1 MDWGCW
7 AFRRPSECNRM
18 STFGFSI
25 LKTDLNGTA
34 RLGRLTM
41 PHGTIATPAFMPV
54 GSLGPV
60 KGIEPNELQAMGY
73 GLVLNNAYHLFLR
86 PGHQVIADM
95 GGLHAFTGWP
105 GAILTDSG
113 GFQVFS
119 LTKLRKVSD
128 DGVTFQSHLDGSLH
142 HITPERA
149 IEIQEALGA
158 DIIMAFD
165 ECVALPA
172 SGEQVAEAARRTGR
186 WAQRCLAVKRRND
199 QALFGIVQGG
209 LDHELRKR
217 SADELTAM
225 GFDGYAVGGL
235 SVGEEP
241 VLRNLAL
248 EATTRHLP
256 TDKPRYLMGVGLP
269 DDLVEGVARGVDL
282 YDCVVPSR
290 HGRTGWLFT
299 SFGRVLIRNARYAR
313 DERPI
318 DPSCACPV
326 CKRYTRAY
334 LHHLYLVK
342 EMLGV
347 RLNTIHNL
355 YFYAGLMEQ
364 IRQAIASGT
373 FAGFR
378 TGYYERR
385 EQLRKEA
392 DSMDE
397 QESRTLA
404 SSLAEEGR
412 P

>member
-1 MDWGCW
+1 M
-7 AFRRPSECNRM
+7 
-18 STFGFSI
+18 TFGFTVQ
-25 LKTDLNGTA
+25 KTDLNGAA
-34 RLGRLTM
+34 RTGSLAT

-60 KGIEPNELQAMGY
+60 KGIEPDELRAMGY
-73 GLVLNNAYHLFLR
+73 GLMLNNAYHLFLR
-86 PGHQVIADM
+86 PGHEVIAGL
-95 GGLHAFTGWP
+95 GGLHAFNAWP

-119 LTKLRKVSD
+119 LAKLRKVSD

-172 SGEQVAEAARRTGR
+172 SLEQVGEAVRRTGL
-186 WAQRCLAVKRRND
+186 WARRCLAAKRRSD

-209 LDHELRKR
+209 LDHDLRKR
-217 SADELTAM
+217 SAEELVAM

-241 VLRNLAL
+241 AARNRAL
-248 EATTRHLP
+248 EATTAHLP
-256 TDKPRYLMGVGLP
+256 AGTPRYLMGVGLP
-269 DDLVEGVARGVDL
+269 GDLVEGVARGIDL
-282 YDCVVPSR
+282 FDCVVPSR

-299 SFGRVLIRNARYAR
+299 SFGRVLIRNAKYAK

-318 DPSCACPV
+318 DPACACPV
-326 CKRYTRAY
+326 CKRHSRAY

-355 YFYAGLMEQ
+355 HFYAGLMEQ

-373 FAGFR
+373 FGQFR
-378 TGYYERR
+378 ADYHGQRERSR
-385 EQLRKEA
+385 GEA

-397 QESRTLA
+397 QESRALA
-404 SSLAEEGR
+404 ASAAEEAR